1 MLCGD
6 RAITLFDWLK
16 IVIMFPEKNKK
27 CTMIMS
33 PRKRKINTDAIKFRR
48 TLIIKWRKREQID
61 QTSKVKSKKRKEE
74 NSN

>member
-1 MLCGD
+1 MLCGN
-6 RAITLFDWLK
+6 RAIKLFDWLK
-16 IVIMFPEKNKK
+16 IVIMFPEKNRK

-33 PRKRKINTDAIKFRR
+33 PRKRKINTDAIKFIR

-61 QTSKVKSKKRKEE
+61 QTSKVKRERKEE